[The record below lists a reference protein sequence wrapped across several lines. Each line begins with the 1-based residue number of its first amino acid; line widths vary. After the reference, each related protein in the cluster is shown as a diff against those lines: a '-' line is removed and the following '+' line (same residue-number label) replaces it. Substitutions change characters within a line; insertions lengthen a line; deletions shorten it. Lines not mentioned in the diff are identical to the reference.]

1 VISKNTSDV
10 KIHWGD
16 QRLPVRVEESS
27 EEADLALLSVELA
40 DHPYLP
46 LSEDL
51 VSFEVLHVHGYKTLT
66 HVSNQLDN
74 VDLVREQNCQAESP
88 TFDECLTVKGFA
100 GDLEKIMLE
109 IGGGNIIKGMSG
121 TPLFNPRTNGV
132 CGLISGECED
142 LKAVTATNIKNALKF
157 SQLANIQGN
166 IPRQSSNLVKVFII
180 YAPDDEASLNE
191 LIQSL
196 HDIKHANLAL
206 YWEDYNK
213 EGFRCCPATFDS
225 AQIIL
230 LLVRSNPCASDDYYK
245 IYVSQARERCKLG
258 ENRVIQVLPSN
269 VSPVVDWPQQ
279 SIERGEIAKGI
290 REIIEDLNIR

>member
-1 VISKNTSDV
+1 MTTSSTNELLRKSIVQIIVSDNLKGFGFFVAPNMLITCEHVISENPSDV

-88 TFDECLTVKGFA
+88 TFDDCLTVKGFA
-100 GDLEKIMLE
+100 GNLEKIILE

-132 CGLISGECED
+132 CGLISGECKN

-157 SQLANIQGN
+157 SQ
-166 IPRQSSNLVKVFII
+166 
-180 YAPDDEASLNE
+180 
-191 LIQSL
+191 
-196 HDIKHANLAL
+196 
-206 YWEDYNK
+206 
-213 EGFRCCPATFDS
+213 
-225 AQIIL
+225 
-230 LLVRSNPCASDDYYK
+230 
-245 IYVSQARERCKLG
+245 
-258 ENRVIQVLPSN
+258 
-269 VSPVVDWPQQ
+269 
-279 SIERGEIAKGI
+279 
-290 REIIEDLNIR
+290 